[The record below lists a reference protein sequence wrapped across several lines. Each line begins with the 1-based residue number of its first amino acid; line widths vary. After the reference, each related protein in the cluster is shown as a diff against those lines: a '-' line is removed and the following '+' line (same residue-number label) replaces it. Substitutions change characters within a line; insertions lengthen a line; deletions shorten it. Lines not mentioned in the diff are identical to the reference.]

1 MTVVLRAS
9 TTSPLGSWPLLIS
22 PTTSKSPS
30 LSLNDSIITR
40 IASISTLTQIICV
53 NNKIES
59 LDNLKQLS
67 SLKKLEEVDFGE
79 NPVSEKSN
87 YRAALFDSYLFR
99 NSVLRVSKS
108 SIERTSMVVMSNSNN
123 NNNMTMRNNMM
134 RMMRNSTV
142 MKRMMIM
149 KRKRKAR
156 SLKRREND

>member
-1 MTVVLRAS
+1 M
-9 TTSPLGSWPLLIS
+9 
-22 PTTSKSPS
+22 
-30 LSLNDSIITR
+30 
-40 IASISTLTQIICV
+40 
-53 NNKIES
+53 
-59 LDNLKQLS
+59 KQLS

-99 NSVLRVSKS
+99 NSALRVSKS